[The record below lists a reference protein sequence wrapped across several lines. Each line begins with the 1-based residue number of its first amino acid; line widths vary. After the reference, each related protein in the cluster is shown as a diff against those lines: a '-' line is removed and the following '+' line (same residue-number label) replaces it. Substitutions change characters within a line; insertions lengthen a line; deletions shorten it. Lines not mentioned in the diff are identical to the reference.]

1 MNLFGSFFSQS
12 LQLFNGAPFYP
23 LNFNGT
29 RDKKQPIMVD
39 MSNLL
44 AVYLACPPLR
54 AVIDRKAEM
63 FSNMQ
68 IKLYKKKIDKD
79 GNEIKEE
86 VKNHKVLDLL
96 NKPTPL
102 HSQNNWL
109 ILYSIYKDIY
119 NQTFT
124 YKLKGT
130 SIGYPKVLWHLPSG
144 DMKVIPTGKL
154 FSQYEMTG
162 IIKNYALI
170 SGADDGMTETEYQ
183 PNEIIHITE
192 GTSANY
198 IVGESKLKSL
208 HLPISNIIGAYKTR
222 NILIHENAGITI
234 SSPDSK
240 DADGMLPLGDK
251 ERKSMEEQFRK
262 NYGLSDSQ
270 MHKIFST
277 TSMKV
282 TPLIFPVKDM
292 MLFEE
297 IEGDFAEICQ
307 AFGMSRDIFPSTKG
321 ATFENQWQAEKFTYI
336 NTIIPEAEKFL
347 QYFNKDADFGL
358 EANGL
363 YLEPCYEHVD
373 VLKEDE
379 KTEYEAEKVEEEAKK
394 IKAETL
400 SLLLKDGVINKEVYA
415 TMMEIEYTQSDD
427 TQSLDDKIANA
438 QVQLRG
444 TVGGIEGLVNINTS
458 VSQGLLDRNTAIAIV
473 SNIYGYDATTA
484 SAMVT
489 TTINATQ
496 Q

>member
-68 IKLYKKKIDKD
+68 IKLYKKKTDKD

-86 VKNHKVLDLL
+86 VKNHKILDLL

-192 GTSANY
+192 GTSASY

-222 NILIHENAGITI
+222 NILIHENAGMTI
-234 SSPDSK
+234 LSPNSK
-240 DADGMLPLGDK
+240 DAEGMLPFGDI
-251 ERKSMEEQFRK
+251 ERKRLEKEFRN
-262 NYGLSDSQ
+262 NYGLRDDQ
-270 MHKIFST
+270 MHKVFT
-277 TSMKV
+277 TTPMAV

-379 KTEYEAEKVEEEAKK
+379 KTEYEAEKVEYEARK
-394 IKAETL
+394 IKGE
-400 SLLLKDGVINKEVYA
+400 S
-415 TMMEIEYTQSDD
+415 
-427 TQSLDDKIANA
+427 
-438 QVQLRG
+438 
-444 TVGGIEGLVNINTS
+444 
-458 VSQGLLDRNTAIAIV
+458 IV
-473 SNIYGYDATTA
+473 SLNQSVQKGEIAYDQAIQIAVIVHEYPIEIAKTLISKPITKPATPP
-484 SAMVT
+484 
-489 TTINATQ
+489 TQ

>member
-130 SIGYPKVLWHLPSG
+130 SIGYPRVLWHLPSG

-192 GTSANY
+192 GTSASY

-222 NILIHENAGITI
+222 NILIHENAGMTI
-234 SSPDSK
+234 LSPNSK
-240 DADGMLPLGDK
+240 DSEGMLPFGDT
-251 ERKSMEEQFRK
+251 ERKRLEKEFRL
-262 NYGLSDSQ
+262 NYGLRDDQ
-270 MHKIFST
+270 MHKVFT
-277 TSMKV
+277 TTPMAV

-363 YLEPCYEHVD
+363 FLEPCYEHVD

-379 KTEYEAEKVEEEAKK
+379 KTEYEAEKVEYEARK
-394 IKAETL
+394 IKGESIV
-400 SLLLKDGVINKEVYA
+400 SLNQSVQKG
-415 TMMEIEYTQSDD
+415 EIAYD
-427 TQSLDDKIANA
+427 
-438 QVQLRG
+438 
-444 TVGGIEGLVNINTS
+444 
-458 VSQGLLDRNTAIAIV
+458 TAIQIAVVVHEYPIEIAKTLI
-473 SNIYGYDATTA
+473 SKPITKPATPP
-484 SAMVT
+484 
-489 TTINATQ
+489 TQ